1 MANKSEFPELKPNI
15 EIQDLF
21 YDHLSEG
28 FVLAQMILD
37 YKDQPSDYE
46 ILEFDISHTIHK
58 SLKHN
63 QGFDQSF
70 REFLSVIEP
79 EWTQKFGDIVRS
91 GKSIKYEKYIE
102 VLHRWFEV
110 QAYSL
115 HRDHQYI
122 VIYADITE
130 RKITEE
136 KLSLQANLL
145 SSVHDAVVAYD
156 ENYNFIYCNEMAEQ
170 MFGWYAHEF
179 MGQSMKELFP
189 SDTSNS
195 RAEALAKLYKE
206 GSYIGEIEYRHKD
219 GMLIN
224 TDAHLKMLVNQK
236 GEHKGLVGSFRDITE
251 RKQKEEELKVL
262 KDGLAAEVEA
272 LTKLHSLSARF
283 ILEDNLQNIYKEILD
298 VSMKLTHAD
307 RGHIAML
314 DKQAGHLKV
323 YAQSGLTQ
331 EGINHFHRAPVQ
343 HGRSVA
349 SAALKTLQRVI
360 VEDVAQSPIFRGTP
374 GLSILLNRGIKTM
387 QATPM
392 ISSSGNVVG
401 ILETMH
407 EVSHLFNERE
417 LRMLD
422 LLARQAADTIERTMA
437 KEAIHQ
443 NEKRAIALV
452 EELRKMDENKNQ
464 FLSMLSHEL
473 RNPLASIMMS
483 LSLLDRVPPGGEQA
497 RQAKGVMNRQTA
509 QLSRLVDDLLEV
521 TRITRNMIK
530 LKKEPVELNELIS
543 RAVEDCKVQFEENN
557 VSLEVKLTAAPIYLE
572 ADQARLTQA
581 IGNLLHNAAKYTTI
595 GDHTLVSVSKD
606 EDKQEAVIDVWDNG
620 LGIKPDVLP
629 DLFLPFIQVDSSL
642 DRSGGGLG
650 LGLAIV
656 KGIAELHS
664 GRVVAFSEGLGKGT
678 KFTLR
683 LPLPEINYQSPEKQ
697 PQADERST
705 RTLRILVIDD
715 IRDVAEI
722 LCSLLRH
729 LGHEVISAY
738 NGIDGIAKAKEF
750 RPEVLICDI
759 GLPDINGYEV
769 ARCLRCEKDFR
780 SLFLIAL
787 TGYAQPDDKVRAIE
801 AGFDIHLAKPVDLAV
816 LEKILNKAL

>member
-1 MANKSEFPELKPNI
+1 MSDESEFIELKTNS
-15 EIQDLF
+15 EIHDLL

-28 FVLAQMILD
+28 FALAQMILNK
-37 YKDQPSDYE
+37 KDQPIDYE
-46 ILEFDISHTIHK
+46 ILEFDISYTIHK

-63 QGFDQSF
+63 QGYGHSF
-70 REFLSVIEP
+70 KEFLSVIEP

-91 GKSIKYEKYIE
+91 GKSVKYDKYIK
-102 VLHRWFEV
+102 VLAQWFEV

-115 HRDHQYI
+115 HRDRQFI
-122 VIYADITE
+122 IIIADITE
-130 RKITEE
+130 RKNTEE
-136 KLSLQANLL
+136 KLTLQANLL

-156 ENYNFIYCNEMAEQ
+156 ENTNFIYCNKMAEQ
-170 MFGWYAHEF
+170 IFGWSAHEL

-189 SDTSNS
+189 SNTSKS
-195 RAEALAKLYKE
+195 RAKALAKLYEE
-206 GSYIGEIEYRHKD
+206 GSYIGEIEYRRKD

-224 TDAHLKMLVNQK
+224 TDAHLRMLVNHK
-236 GEHKGLVGSFRDITE
+236 GEYKGLVGSFRDITQ
-251 RKQKEEELKVL
+251 RKQKEEELKIL
-262 KDGLAAEVEA
+262 KDDLAAEVEA
-272 LTKLHSLSARF
+272 LNKLHSLSAHF
-283 ILEDNLQNIYKEILD
+283 ILKDNLQSIYEEILD

-314 DKQAGHLKV
+314 DKQAGNLKV
-323 YAQSGLTQ
+323 YAHQGLTE
-331 EGINHFHRAPVQ
+331 EGINYFHCAPVQ

-360 VEDVAQSPIFRGTP
+360 VEDVAQSPIFKGTP
-374 GLSILLNRGIKTM
+374 GLSILLSRGIKTM

-392 ISSSGNVVG
+392 VSSSGNVVG
-401 ILETMH
+401 VLETMH

-422 LLARQAADTIERTMA
+422 LLARQAADAIERTIA
-437 KEAIHQ
+437 EEAIHQ

-452 EELRKMDENKNQ
+452 EELRKMNENKNQ

-483 LSLLDRVPPGGEQA
+483 LSLLDRVPLGGEQA
-497 RQAKGVMNRQTA
+497 RQAKEVMNRQTA

-521 TRITRNMIK
+521 TRITRNMIN
-530 LKKEPVELNELIS
+530 LKKEPVELNELTS
-543 RAVEDCKVQFEENN
+543 RAVEDCKVQFEKNN
-557 VSLEVKLTAAPIYLE
+557 VSLKVKLTAAPIYLE

-581 IGNLLHNAAKYTTI
+581 IGNLLHNASKYTSI
-595 GDHTLVSVSKD
+595 GDQTLVTVSKD
-606 EDKQEAVIDVWDNG
+606 EDNQEAVIDVWDNG

-629 DLFLPFIQVDSSL
+629 DLFLPFIQVESSL
-642 DRSGGGLG
+642 DRGGGGLG

-656 KGIAELHS
+656 KGIAELHN
-664 GRVVAFSEGLGKGT
+664 GKVIAFSEGLGKGT
-678 KFTLR
+678 KFSLR
-683 LPLPEINYQSPEKQ
+683 LPLPKINYQSLEKQ
-697 PQADERST
+697 SQADEKFS

-722 LCSLLRH
+722 LCLLLRN
-729 LGHEVISAY
+729 LGHEVVSAY

-759 GLPDINGYEV
+759 GLPDMNGYEV
-769 ARCLRCEKDFR
+769 ARSMRCDNDFTNT
-780 SLFLIAL
+780 LLIAL
-787 TGYAQPDDKVRAIE
+787 TGYVQPDDKERAIK
-801 AGFDIHLAKPVDLAV
+801 AGFDVHLAKPVDLAV
-816 LEKILNKAL
+816 LEKILDKVR